1 MLSTIKRK
9 SRMLQLLG
17 PAIVAGV
24 AYLDP
29 GNVATNLGA
38 GAGYGYLLVWV
49 IVAANLAAWLVQYLS
64 SKLGLVT
71 GMSLPAM
78 IAYRFEKR
86 PGVRVAYWIQAELVA
101 MATDIAEVIGG
112 ALALHLLFGVPLVV
126 GGLITGVISMALL
139 VLQARGFLR
148 SFEFVIFGL
157 VLITGAGFVAGLFM
171 APPSGGEIA
180 AGLVPRF
187 TDQGS
192 VLLAVGILG
201 ATIMPHAIYAHSS
214 LSLDRFGLADSHGRL
229 RELIRAT
236 RWDVAVAMAIAGSIN
251 LILLGLGAETLF
263 GKTTVDSI
271 PGAFEAIGANLGH
284 PIAVLFG
291 IGLLAS
297 GLASTSV
304 GTYAGSVIMQGL
316 LKRKTS
322 PLLRRLVTLVPALL
336 VIWSGVSPTQ
346 ALVFS
351 QVALSFGIPF
361 AVFPLVRYTSDA
373 RLMGRQ
379 VNRRLTKVLGYGL
392 AIALTGLNAYLIALS
407 LLG

>member
-1 MLSTIKRK
+1 
-9 SRMLQLLG
+9 
-17 PAIVAGV
+17 
-24 AYLDP
+24 
-29 GNVATNLGA
+29 
-38 GAGYGYLLVWV
+38 
-49 IVAANLAAWLVQYLS
+49 
-64 SKLGLVT
+64 
-71 GMSLPAM
+71 
-78 IAYRFEKR
+78 
-86 PGVRVAYWIQAELVA
+86 
-101 MATDIAEVIGG
+101 
-112 ALALHLLFGVPLVV
+112 
-126 GGLITGVISMALL
+126 L
-139 VLQARGFLR
+139 VLQSRGFLR
-148 SFEFVIFGL
+148 SFEFVIFGM
-157 VLITGAGFVAGLFM
+157 VLITGAGFVAGLFV
-171 APPSGGEIA
+171 ASPSASEIA
-180 AGLVPRF
+180 AGLIPRF
-187 TDQGS
+187 SDQGS

-251 LILLGLGAETLF
+251 LILLALGAETLF

-271 PGAFEAIGANLGH
+271 PGAFDAIGANLGH
-284 PIAVLFG
+284 PIAILFG

-322 PLLRRLVTLVPALL
+322 PLVRRLVTLVPALL

-373 RLMGRQ
+373 HLMGRQ
-379 VNRRLTKVLGYGL
+379 VNRRLTKFLGYGL

>member
-71 GMSLPAM
+71 GMSLPSM

-86 PGVRVAYWIQAELVA
+86 PAVRIAYWIQAELVA
-101 MATDIAEVIGG
+101 MATDVAEVIGG
-112 ALALHLLFGVPLVV
+112 ALALNLLFGVPLVV
-126 GGLITGVISMALL
+126 GGLITGLISMGLL
-139 VLQARGFLR
+139 VLQSRGFLR
-148 SFEFVIFGL
+148 SFEFVIFGM
-157 VLITGAGFVAGLFM
+157 VLITGAGFVAGLFI
-171 APPSGGEIA
+171 ASPSGSEIA
-180 AGLVPRF
+180 AGLIPRF
-187 TDQGS
+187 SDQGS

-251 LILLGLGAETLF
+251 LILLALGAETLF

-271 PGAFEAIGANLGH
+271 PGAFDAIGANLGH
-284 PIAVLFG
+284 PIAILFG

-322 PLLRRLVTLVPALL
+322 PLVRRLVTLVPALL

-373 RLMGRQ
+373 HLMGRQ
-379 VNRRLTKVLGYGL
+379 VNRRLTKFLGYGP

>member
-9 SRMLQLLG
+9 SRALQLLG

-112 ALALHLLFGVPLVV
+112 ALALHLLFGLPLVV

-139 VLQARGFLR
+139 ALQARGFLR

-171 APPSGGEIA
+171 APPSGSEIA
-180 AGLVPRF
+180 AGLIPGF

-229 RELIRAT
+229 RQLIRAT
-236 RWDVAVAMAIAGSIN
+236 RWDVAIAMGIAGSIN

-271 PGAFEAIGANLGH
+271 PGAFDAIGSSLGH

-336 VIWSGVSPTQ
+336 VIMSGVSPTQ

-373 RLMGRQ
+373 RLMGRHA
-379 VNRRLTKVLGYGL
+379 NRRLTKLLGYGL
-392 AIALTGLNAYLIALS
+392 ALALTLLNAYLIALS

>member
-9 SRMLQLLG
+9 SRSLQLLG

-71 GMSLPAM
+71 GMSLPAL

-86 PGVRVAYWIQAELVA
+86 PAVRIAFWIQAELVA
-101 MATDIAEVIGG
+101 LATDIAEVLGG
-112 ALALHLLFGVPLVV
+112 ALALNLIFGLPLIW
-126 GGLITGVISMALL
+126 GGLITGAVSMLL
-139 VLQARGFLR
+139 LAVQARGFLR
-148 SFEFVIFGL
+148 GFEFVIFGL
-157 VLITGAGFVAGLFM
+157 VLITGIGFVAGLFIQS
-171 APPSGGEIA
+171 PSVADIA
-180 AGLVPRF
+180 GGLVPQF

-236 RWDVAVAMAIAGSIN
+236 RWDVSIAMAIAGTIN
-251 LILLGLGAETLF
+251 LILLGIGAETLF

-271 PGAFEAIGANLGH
+271 PGAFDAIGLSLGH
-284 PIAVLFG
+284 PIALLFG
-291 IGLLAS
+291 VGLLAS

-316 LKRKTS
+316 LKRKVS
-322 PLLRRLVTLVPALL
+322 PIVRRLVTLIPALL
-336 VIWSGVSPTQ
+336 VILSGVSPTQ

-361 AVFPLVRYTSDA
+361 AVFPLVRYTSKTE
-373 RLMGRQ
+373 LMGRQ
-379 VNRRLTKVLGYGL
+379 ANSLQTKLLGYGL
-392 AIALTGLNAYLIALS
+392 AVALTALNAYLIVLS
-407 LLG
+407 LIA

>member
-336 VIWSGVSPTQ
+336 VIWSGASPTQ

>member
-1 MLSTIKRK
+1 MLSTIKSK

-17 PAIVAGV
+17 PALVAGV

-49 IVAANLAAWLVQYLS
+49 ILAANIAAWLVQYLS

-71 GMSLPAM
+71 GMSLPSM
-78 IAYRFEKR
+78 IAYRFEGR
-86 PGVRVAYWIQAELVA
+86 PALRIAFWLQAELVA

-112 ALALHLLFGVPLVV
+112 ALALNLIFGLPLLA
-126 GGLITGVISMALL
+126 GGLITGLASMLL
-139 VLQARGFLR
+139 LAIQSRGWLR
-148 SFEFVIFGL
+148 TFEFVIFGL
-157 VLITGAGFVAGLFM
+157 VLITGVGFVAGLFIQ
-171 APPSGGEIA
+171 PPSA
-180 AGLVPRF
+180 NDLASGLLPRF
-187 TDQGS
+187 ADQQS

-236 RWDVAVAMAIAGSIN
+236 RWDVTIAMAIAGAIN
-251 LILLGLGAETLF
+251 LVLLGIGAETLF
-263 GKTTVDSI
+263 GHAKVDSI
-271 PGAFEAIGANLGH
+271 PGAFAAIGASLGQ

-304 GTYAGSVIMQGL
+304 GTYAGSVIMQGF
-316 LKRKTS
+316 
-322 PLLRRLVTLVPALL
+322 LRRKVSPIARRAVTLIPALL
-336 VIWSGVSPTQ
+336 VIVSGVSATQ

-361 AVFPLVRYTSDA
+361 AVFPLVRYTSDSK
-373 RLMGRQ
+373 LMGRQ
-379 VNRRLTKVLGYGL
+379 RNSGLTRWLGYAVAG
-392 AIALTGLNAYLIALS
+392 ALTVLNAYLLVITLR
-407 LLG
+407 G

>member
-71 GMSLPAM
+71 GMSLPAL
-78 IAYRFEKR
+78 IAYRSEKR
-86 PGVRVAYWIQAELVA
+86 PAVRIAFWVQAELVA
-101 MATDIAEVIGG
+101 MATDVAEVIGG
-112 ALALHLLFGVPLVV
+112 ALALNLIFGLPLVT
-126 GGLITGVISMALL
+126 GGVITGVISMGLLAL
-139 VLQARGFLR
+139 QSRGWLR
-148 SFEFVIFGL
+148 SFEVVIFGL
-157 VLITGAGFVAGLFM
+157 VLITGAGFVAGLFIE
-171 APPSGGEIA
+171 PPSGADIA
-180 AGLVPRF
+180 SGLVPRF

-236 RWDVAVAMAIAGSIN
+236 RWDVTIAMSIAGTIN

-263 GKTTVDSI
+263 GKTSVDSI
-271 PGAFEAIGANLGH
+271 PGAFEAIGSSLGH
-284 PIAVLFG
+284 PIAILFG

-304 GTYAGSVIMQGL
+304 GTYAGSVIMEGL

-322 PLLRRLVTLVPALL
+322 PLVRRVVTLVPALA
-336 VIWSGVSPTQ
+336 VIMSGVSPTQ

-361 AVFPLVRYTSDA
+361 AVFPLVRYTSDK

-379 VNRRLTKVLGYGL
+379 ANSLQTVVLGYALAGGL
-392 AIALTGLNAYLIALS
+392 TALNAYLIALS
-407 LLG
+407 IVG

>member
-9 SRMLQLLG
+9 SRALQLLG

-112 ALALHLLFGVPLVV
+112 ALALHLLFGLPLVV
-126 GGLITGVISMALL
+126 GGLITGLISMALL
-139 VLQARGFLR
+139 ALQSRGFLR

-171 APPSGGEIA
+171 APPSGAEIA
-180 AGLVPRF
+180 AGLIPGF

-229 RELIRAT
+229 RQLIRAT
-236 RWDVAVAMAIAGSIN
+236 RWDVAIAMAIAGSIN

-271 PGAFEAIGANLGH
+271 PGAFDAIGSSLGH

-336 VIWSGVSPTQ
+336 VIMSGVSPTQ

-373 RLMGRQ
+373 RLMGRHA
-379 VNRRLTKVLGYGL
+379 NRRLTKLLGYGL
-392 AIALTGLNAYLIALS
+392 ALALTLLNAYLIALS
-407 LLG
+407 LLA

>member
-112 ALALHLLFGVPLVV
+112 ALALNLLFGVPLVV
-126 GGLITGVISMALL
+126 GGLITGLISMGLL
-139 VLQARGFLR
+139 ALQARGFLR

-180 AGLVPRF
+180 AGLIPRF
-187 TDQGS
+187 SDEGS

-214 LSLDRFGLADSHGRL
+214 LSLDRFGLADSHVRL

-271 PGAFEAIGANLGH
+271 PGAFDAIGANLGH